1 MLVAVFI
8 GSLGF
13 LVQKKLVHRTWVR
26 PPAEPTEN
34 YGIKAA
40 IHFYGKEVKYYSQKY
55 GLPYEYFMA
64 IIMLESSGVRNPRP
78 RFEPYVYRK
87 LKAVQQGKLK
97 QFEGITQRELYWLS
111 DRQLRRLATS
121 WGPFQIMGYKIY
133 HLGISSPND
142 LNNRNAIKYG
152 IQWINQDYGWLLRQH
167 RYKDAFHYH
176 NTGHLF
182 PKDGKPRTTSPDYVY
197 RGLKYMQIF
206 RALEQRENQK
216 RRKKHKIF

>member
-1 MLVAVFI
+1 
-8 GSLGF
+8 
-13 LVQKKLVHRTWVR
+13 
-26 PPAEPTEN
+26 
-34 YGIKAA
+34 
-40 IHFYGKEVKYYSQKY
+40 
-55 GLPYEYFMA
+55 MA
-64 IIMLESSGVRNPRP
+64 IIMLASSGVRNPQP
-78 RFEPYVYRK
+78 RFEPYIYRK

-97 QFEGITQRELYWLS
+97 KFEGITQRELYWLS

-133 HLGISSPND
+133 HLGISSPD
-142 LNNRNAIKYG
+142 ELNNRNAIKYG

-176 NTGHLF
+176 NTGHVF

-206 RALEQRENQK
+206 KALEQREKQK
-216 RRKKHKIF
+216 KRKKHKIF